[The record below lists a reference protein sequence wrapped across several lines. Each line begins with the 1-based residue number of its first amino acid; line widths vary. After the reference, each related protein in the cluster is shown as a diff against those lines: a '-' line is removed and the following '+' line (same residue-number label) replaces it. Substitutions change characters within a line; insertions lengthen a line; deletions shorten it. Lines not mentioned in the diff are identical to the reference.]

1 MSAGTI
7 PPPLI
12 ITSEIAKKKS
22 VPWNCLFEL
31 EANDPSYFIYYTIN
45 AERPATFDL
54 PAVYK
59 KMNPKQRN
67 TLLYKSP
74 FWLMSGKRTIK
85 AIALSP
91 DGRESNVVSRVFDIS
106 PPPPGVILEDELEAD
121 CGDVLL
127 TNKLN
132 PPKPKKFEEIKYSQK
147 SIILDL
153 DDPQPI
159 RSRCHY
165 CNCEF
170 APTEANTL
178 RNMLFNLAFSTW
190 VYSCIHSIFTS
201 LSDIKSLIRFCTQCS
216 KPIPHYS
223 ECEPNEVY
231 QGCNGVCPNPSCKS
245 FCPLDAVACPVRIQY
260 LQDTVSL
267 DFPTILTIEFHRFAT
282 STSQND
288 KSQKSKWIIMEI
300 KYVHDVHIALQMT
313 LQLASCVNSYF
324 HCLFCSD
331 RRFHRNSNQEHL
343 VKSALDAVEDV
354 LQMHE
359 FVTGVE

>member
-22 VPWNCLFEL
+22 VPWNCLFEF
-31 EANDPSYFIYYTIN
+31 EAKDPAYFIYYTIN

-54 PAVYK
+54 PGVYK

-74 FWLMSGKRTIK
+74 FWLMNGKRTIK

-91 DGRESNVVSRVFDIS
+91 DGRESNVVSRVFDIL

-153 DDPQPI
+153 DEPQPI

-170 APTEANTL
+170 APTEANTH
-178 RNMLFNLAFSTW
+178 RNMLLYSSLLHLFSFLFIFRLNNLAT
-190 VYSCIHSIFTS
+190 
-201 LSDIKSLIRFCTQCS
+201 LPEIKSLVRFCTQCS

-223 ECEPNEVY
+223 ECEPDEVY

-245 FCPLDAVACPVRIQY
+245 FCPLDAVACPVRIQ
-260 LQDTVSL
+260 
-267 DFPTILTIEFHRFAT
+267 I
-282 STSQND
+282 
-288 KSQKSKWIIMEI
+288 
-300 KYVHDVHIALQMT
+300 
-313 LQLASCVNSYF
+313 
-324 HCLFCSD
+324 
-331 RRFHRNSNQEHL
+331 
-343 VKSALDAVEDV
+343 
-354 LQMHE
+354 
-359 FVTGVE
+359 